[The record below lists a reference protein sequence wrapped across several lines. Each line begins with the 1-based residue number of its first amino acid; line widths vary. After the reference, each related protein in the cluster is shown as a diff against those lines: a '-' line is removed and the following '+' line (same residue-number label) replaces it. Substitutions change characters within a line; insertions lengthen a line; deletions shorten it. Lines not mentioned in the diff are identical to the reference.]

1 MKLNFIT
8 DQGSILDMVSWAL
21 RVCCAAPLTPAPAA
35 AALGGRPGLAAPV
48 FGRIWNGAV
57 TLAVIGLDDLSPFGG
72 RAGLAAPVLDRA
84 RNGNGARLQACF
96 HSGNPGG
103 ALRRHRLAR

>member
-1 MKLNFIT
+1 
-8 DQGSILDMVSWAL
+8 
-21 RVCCAAPLTPAPAA
+21 
-35 AALGGRPGLAAPV
+35 LAAPV

-84 RNGNGARLQACF
+84 RNGNGAINFAPRPRAD
-96 HSGNPGG
+96 GV
-103 ALRRHRLAR
+103 